1 MRDGQAVQ
9 DGLDFILSHF
19 SEPLFP
25 RLISTKTTQYRQVL
39 VNNREEALARFRQ
52 STYRDCR
59 ISAYHTNADEN
70 PSAIARFQGIKTAT
84 PRNLIVMADLD
95 KCNFI
100 SEKALRV
107 ALNLTLRNIREKLG
121 VSKST
126 VIFSGR
132 GYHVIQSLN
141 ANGIVFEYIRQ
152 FENVSHPSLKFLRFA
167 ESFLSNGRS
176 DPSHN
181 NTVSFGNMMLRI
193 PGSFNSKNGKVVK
206 VVSKWDN
213 HRPPVNYLLRDFRHY
228 LIDQRITELRSQR
241 RRRSR
246 RFASLNE
253 SKNNVIH
260 WIENLLRTPLFD
272 FRKLTIWRI
281 LGPYLLNIRNITPS
295 ESEDIMLKWLNACG
309 QLRRLDFNPALRI
322 KNVLNGSKHFLPIGY
337 NKLRRE
343 HKPFYD
349 LLQENGVLR

>member
-1 MRDGQAVQ
+1 MMNSQ
-9 DGLDFILSHF
+9 DTQYGLDFILSHF
-19 SEPLFP
+19 CEPLFP

-39 VNNREEALARFRQ
+39 VHSSEEALARFRQ
-52 STYRDCR
+52 STYLDCR
-59 ISAYHTNADEN
+59 ISAYDTNAEEN
-70 PSAIARFQGIKTAT
+70 PSAIARFQGIRTAT
-84 PRNLIVMADLD
+84 PRNLIVMIDLD
-95 KCNFI
+95 RCNFI
-100 SEKALRV
+100 SEKALSLSV
-107 ALNLTLRNIREKLG
+107 NATLRNIKKKLG

-132 GYHVIQSLN
+132 GYHVIQPLD
-141 ANGIVFEYIRQ
+141 ANGIILEYVGQ
-152 FENVSHPSLKFLRFA
+152 FENVSQPSLKFLRFA
-167 ESFLSNGRS
+167 EWFLSNGKS

-181 NTVSFGNMMLRI
+181 NTVSYGNMMLRI
-193 PGSFNSKNGKVVK
+193 PGSFNSKNGQRVRVVTK
-206 VVSKWDN
+206 SDN
-213 HRPPVNYLLRDFRHY
+213 HSPPVNYLLRDFRHY

-246 RFASLNE
+246 RFAGLNE
-253 SKNNVIH
+253 SKSYVIH

-281 LGPYLLNIRNITPS
+281 LGPYLLNIRNISPS
-295 ESEDIMLKWLNACG
+295 ESEGIMLKWLNACS

-322 KNVLNGSKHFLPIGY
+322 KSVLNGSKHFLPIGY

-343 HKPFYD
+343 HKTFYD